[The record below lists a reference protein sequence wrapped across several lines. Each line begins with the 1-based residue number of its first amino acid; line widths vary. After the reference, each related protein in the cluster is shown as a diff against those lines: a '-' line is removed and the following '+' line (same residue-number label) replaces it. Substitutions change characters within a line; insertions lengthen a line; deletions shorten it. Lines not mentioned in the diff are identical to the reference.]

1 VIQEAEAE
9 FGVREV
15 VPFHIVLLD
24 RVVDVVRQLFI
35 MGGGTTA
42 LVLVGGNVLA
52 EAQGAEAIASDSF
65 LGCNGLTL
73 RSRDKY
79 KEILLT
85 AALLDQLDAD
95 IVWLWAVL
103 AQESYSPPVKILST
117 SRSRR
122 STAVAPNCRACQQI
136 VG

>member
-9 FGVREV
+9 LGVREV
-15 VPFHIVLLD
+15 VPFHVVLLD

-65 LGCNGLTL
+65 LGCNGLGL

-79 KEILLT
+79 
-85 AALLDQLDAD
+85 
-95 IVWLWAVL
+95 
-103 AQESYSPPVKILST
+103 
-117 SRSRR
+117 R
-122 STAVAPNCRACQQI
+122 
-136 VG
+136 